1 MMAGIDQVSYFSGM
15 KKSFDDKSRLIN
27 FAKRGS
33 VLEIGFGEGDLLA
46 LFQEKGFD
54 AYGIDASET
63 SIKVASAKHG
73 SKLKN
78 IAYGSAFNIHKI
90 YKGKTFDNVVLC
102 SSLHEIYSY
111 ERNRLI
117 DNGHDHPEASAR
129 TKVNLMF
136 YNIYNL
142 LNIGG
147 KIIIRDGVAPKNGR
161 SRALINKK
169 KYGHLLKELLF
180 SKYQIFNEVT
190 IKNNIDCENYYIEG
204 LNCDIAEILFT
215 LCWGEDAFERESK
228 ETYTAFSDFDLTNSV
243 DLFRFKLKHS
253 EEYIT
258 DGYAKFFREC
268 YLTNNENNDI
278 NFHSNKIWV
287 FEKR

>member
-15 KKSFDDKSRLIN
+15 KKSFEDKKRLID
-27 FAKRGS
+27 FAKQGS

-63 SIKVASAKHG
+63 SIKVANAKHG

-78 IAYGSAFNIHKI
+78 IAYGSAFDVHKI

-117 DNGHDHPEASAR
+117 DNGHDHPEESAR

-147 KIIIRDGVAPKNGR
+147 KIIIRDGIAPINGR
-161 SRALINKK
+161 SQALINKE
-169 KYGHLLKELLF
+169 KYGLLLKELLF
-180 SKYQIFNEVT
+180 SPYQNFNEII
-190 IKNNIDCENYYIEG
+190 IKNNRICDNYYIEG
-204 LNCDIAEILFT
+204 PNRDIAEILFT
-215 LCWGEDAFERESK
+215 LCWGEEAFERESK
-228 ETYTAFSDFDLTNSV
+228 ETYTAFSELDIINAVS
-243 DLFRFKLKHS
+243 LFRFKIKHS
-253 EEYIT
+253 EEYVT
-258 DGYAKFFREC
+258 DGYSKFFREC
-268 YLTNNENNDI
+268 YLTDDKNNDVD
-278 NFHSNKIWV
+278 FKSNKIFV
-287 FEKR
+287 FEKL